1 MPASGSESLGADSGC
16 RRGEEVRMRKRF
28 ASLALGLAALVL
40 PGLSR
45 ADDLTGQEQILCTAV
60 QATLCSAEGDCKIS
74 PPWSLNIPQFVE
86 LDLKA
91 QKMSTTK
98 ASGEDRSTPIRT
110 VLRENGEIFLQ
121 GVEAGR
127 AFSFVIEEDTGTASI
142 AVARE
147 GKVVSVFGAC
157 TPLPAP
163 K

>member
-1 MPASGSESLGADSGC
+1 MKKHIAWFAFGA
-16 RRGEEVRMRKRF
+16 
-28 ASLALGLAALVL
+28 AALALRGA
-40 PGLSR
+40 SR

-60 QATLCSAEGDCKIS
+60 QATVCSAEGDCKIS

-98 ASGEDRSTPIRT
+98 ASGEDRSTPIRA

-121 GVEAGR
+121 GVEGGR
-127 AFSFVIEEDTGTASI
+127 AFSFVIEEDTGMAAI